1 MRNKLH
7 FKEYPHPL
15 ILYSTLWFHENL
27 KQFWEATD
35 GKMDTATTTQN
46 YSAQLHSKVR
56 GRKVSNGKKKKP
68 SEPSTFWYLFLRVK
82 QPGGKWKNSPSTIH
96 RNSFKSHVRSGV
108 NNHPMH
114 RCICHFS
121 SVCPLA
127 ASVSGCDKPVAQGS
141 SWVALCMYTY
151 VTSELCTSFT
161 VMNKRCPGYPQV

>member
-1 MRNKLH
+1 MEKWTQQQ
-7 FKEYPHPL
+7 PL
-15 ILYSTLWFHENL
+15 KIIQHNCTARSEEERFQME
-27 KQFWEATD
+27 KQ
-35 GKMDTATTTQN
+35 
-46 YSAQLHSKVR
+46 
-56 GRKVSNGKKKKP
+56 KKKKRKKKT

-127 ASVSGCDKPVAQGS
+127 ASVSGRD
-141 SWVALCMYTY
+141 
-151 VTSELCTSFT
+151 
-161 VMNKRCPGYPQV
+161 